1 MGSDSLMVLHD
12 RVVVV
17 GGGLVQSCDLVE
29 VVLHACGG
37 WTRGVIGV
45 CVRVRVRVRESPW
58 MRTEPLTRLDV
69 LQQHRGS
76 RLDRA
81 LQDPQEVR
89 HLEVYHLQTL
99 HTHIHR
105 THTHQQTHT

>member
-1 MGSDSLMVLHD
+1 MCMCVL
-12 RVVVV
+12 VLTNMCE
-17 GGGLVQSCDLVE
+17 GLVED
-29 VVLHACGG
+29 GG
-37 WTRGVIGV
+37 QRGVQ
-45 CVRVRVRVRESPW
+45 
-58 MRTEPLTRLDV
+58 LLLDV

-81 LQDPQEVR
+81 LQNPQEVR